1 LSFGNASER
10 WWRLW
15 RVEVWPALYFR
26 MAMKS
31 VWSFFE
37 KVGQKVKTNI
47 GKEEISEIP
56 IGYVEIGS
64 REIK

>member
-1 LSFGNASER
+1 
-10 WWRLW
+10 
-15 RVEVWPALYFR
+15 